1 MWQAPDPKYNE
12 TVWRI
17 VRQIPAGR
25 VSTYGQIAGMI
36 PPRSQDDP
44 DSYKR
49 LGPRWVGNAL
59 NNLPDTLDDPVPWQR
74 VINSQGKI
82 SLGGTTGQTQRQ
94 RLEAEGIG
102 FAANGQV
109 DLATYGWH
117 GPDDTWLEI
126 HDLLPPDVF
135 EAKPKQNRL
144 F

>member
-1 MWQAPDPKYNE
+1 MWQAPDPNYNE

-17 VRQIPAGR
+17 VRQIPVGR

-36 PPRSQDDP
+36 PPRPEDDP
-44 DSYKR
+44 DQYKR

-59 NNLPDTLDDPVPWQR
+59 NNVPDTPNDPVPWQR

-82 SLGGTTGQTQRQ
+82 SLSGNTGETQRQ
-94 RLEAEGIG
+94 RLEDEGIVFG
-102 FAANGQV
+102 DNERV
-109 DLATYGWH
+109 DLPTYGWH
-117 GPDDTWLEI
+117 GPDDAWLDE
-126 HDLLPPDVF
+126 HNLLPPDIF